1 MKVFDSD
8 GDHLETHN
16 IDIDAPES
24 CSSLRENFHEFET
37 ASDLD
42 NFILFE
48 FGGTTYD
55 IVGDCYFENCV
66 RISNRG
72 VNFSFSRT
80 KFSITIYKRFE
91 NKALLSIFG
100 EKLSSISINFS

>member
-1 MKVFDSD
+1 MHIKSFKKNWKHSVGLFKGEYEVKVFDSD
-8 GDHLETHN
+8 ENHLETQN
-16 IDIDAPES
+16 INIDAPES
-24 CSSLRENFHEFET
+24 CSSLRQHFHEFET
-37 ASDLD
+37 ASELN

-72 VNFSFSRT
+72 VSF
-80 KFSITIYKRFE
+80 
-91 NKALLSIFG
+91 N
-100 EKLSSISINFS
+100 

>member
-8 GDHLETHN
+8 GSHLETQN
-16 IDIDAPES
+16 INIDAPES
-24 CSSLRENFHEFET
+24 CSSLRKNFHEFET

-72 VNFSFSRT
+72 VSLSLIKNTYFHKPNF
-80 KFSITIYKRFE
+80 
-91 NKALLSIFG
+91 
-100 EKLSSISINFS
+100 